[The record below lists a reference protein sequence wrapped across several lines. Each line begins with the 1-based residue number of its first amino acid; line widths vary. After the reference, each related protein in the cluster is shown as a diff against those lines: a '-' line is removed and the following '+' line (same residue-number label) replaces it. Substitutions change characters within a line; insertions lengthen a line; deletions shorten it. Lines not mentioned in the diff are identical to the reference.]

1 MADTYGTAALQSL
14 NRILQAQQQREKS
27 DVQESLA
34 LMQFAQTKQSSDRQ
48 YLLQQE
54 QLTQQKDKDTA
65 SLLLSLKASEQQK
78 KQFDIANVGKSL
90 ELLQGQN
97 QALKLKAA
105 GNFLQ
110 ESGLAALYNKFQDE
124 EDGLTDAVDE
134 LADSSFFGEDIKM
147 DRKIASDLV
156 SATWSAYG
164 EAKNP
169 DAIINIGSKLYF
181 LDQEDAVIKKNS
193 YEEKLFTAFQ
203 KIGLLRKGE
212 DNSSIINSFKTMRD
226 ALDNEISISKEVE
239 QFVKGDYKIQEDFK
253 FLDKSLLKLN
263 LEKGVKID
271 DFSLPQTIDKTYSI
285 LPIDKQINVFST
297 EKKKKEALIQKNA
310 DAIKSL
316 KDLEKAVIFYQ
327 SQGLKISEA
336 DLQQYTN
343 REKTLDLLESNIKEG
358 EEDLSKLNKLLNEFK
373 KEQTIKR
380 VERTDFLSQL

>member
-327 SQGLKISEA
+327 SQGLKINEA
-336 DLQQYTN
+336 DLQYTN

-380 VERTDFLSQL
+380 VERPDFLSQL